1 MAGEYWT
8 LRVFKHDRGPNTDI
22 LEKKIERNNICYS
35 NLIRLL
41 ETEGYEASDELF
53 FTSNDT

>member
-22 LEKKIERNNICYS
+22 LEKKIERLWMAMGTSPSDYS
-35 NLIRLL
+35 TPSPPPDR
-41 ETEGYEASDELF
+41 
-53 FTSNDT
+53 